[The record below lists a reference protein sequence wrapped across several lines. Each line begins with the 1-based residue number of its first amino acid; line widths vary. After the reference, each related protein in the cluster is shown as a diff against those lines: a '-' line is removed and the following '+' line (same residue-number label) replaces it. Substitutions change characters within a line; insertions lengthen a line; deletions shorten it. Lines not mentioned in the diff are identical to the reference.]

1 MNHCRFFQLTTKYKW
16 FLQKGRWIRL
26 CKYRYKNL
34 ASFKQTKFSSKW
46 FSPCCKKQKQRK
58 RLMMIIGLKFWS
70 HIMLIKINKGSLFAS
85 EMKLSVVWTIATYVN
100 GTVPILFFK
109 ILRLSIRCFRV
120 IVGFYWIL
128 DFTNYVNV
136 CFEHYFLISS
146 VSKLELLSK
155 HTWTLRVSTGGLPIT
170 LSF

>member
-34 ASFKQTKFSSKW
+34 ACFKQTKLSSKW

-58 RLMMIIGLKFWS
+58 KLMMIIGLKFWS

-85 EMKLSVVWTIATYVN
+85 EMKLSVVWTIVTYVN
-100 GTVPILFFK
+100 GTVPILFLK
-109 ILRLSIRCFRV
+109 ILSIRCFRV
-120 IVGFYWIL
+120 IVGFYWML
-128 DFTNYVNV
+128 DFASYVNI
-136 CFEHYFLISS
+136 CFKHYFMISF
-146 VSKLELLSK
+146 V
-155 HTWTLRVSTGGLPIT
+155 
-170 LSF
+170 